1 MNTQYDDD
9 FDDDDDDLEKPIIET
24 THDIKR
30 LNDEMGLTALAKF
43 GWLRAREIGNVLWP
57 NNPSRNVAGARI
69 IRRWKKEKLV
79 IERKL
84 PDGFGPAF
92 VLSKR
97 GADFVDME
105 TKYGDENDVVSG
117 KKIGDHIEQAE
128 DGTWIP
134 TRSWRHDLLAN
145 GFLTL
150 AMGHGADVF
159 SELEL
164 RRDDPRAKKYPDGLY
179 RSDADLAQ
187 GFNDFWAIEVERSGK
202 WSKNARALAESI
214 VEARHTGYEIAGKF
228 VAQTVVLFEDPE
240 KPHYGSSDRQ
250 IADHFER
257 VANQV
262 KALVP
267 LHGSVDLLGIPLL
280 TKGGGVV
287 GVSPVRH
294 LKIDWSPRAVI
305 DKSVFGHDWTDLDE
319 HKCCYLRLHID
330 RVSCPFEV
338 WVAKKGK
345 NDFEITIEHR
355 FDDPSWGESQERVF
369 LEKVQNMTLENVQ
382 KRAVLAL
389 QKCKKYRDWAGA
401 NINKLVSR

>member
-9 FDDDDDDLEKPIIET
+9 FDDDDDDFERPTIET

-30 LNDEMGLTALAKF
+30 LNDEMGLTAIAKF

-84 PDGFGPAF
+84 PDGFGSAF

-97 GADFVDME
+97 GAEFVDME
-105 TKYGDENDVVSG
+105 TKYGDENDVISG
-117 KKIGDHIEQAE
+117 KKIGDHIEQIE
-128 DGTWIP
+128 GVWIP

-164 RRDDPRAKKYPDGLY
+164 RREDPRARKFPDGLY
-179 RSDADLAQ
+179 RTDSDVSQ
-187 GFNDFWAIEVERSGK
+187 GFKGFWAIEVERSGK
-202 WSKNARALAESI
+202 FSTSARALATEI
-214 VEARHTGYEIAGKF
+214 VEARLRGYEIAGKF
-228 VAQTVVLFEDPE
+228 VEQTVIVFEDPQ
-240 KPHYGSSDRQ
+240 KPHYGSSDRK

-257 VANQV
+257 VASQV
-262 KALVP
+262 KGLVP
-267 LHGSVDLLGIPLL
+267 LHSTVDLIGIPLL

-287 GVSPVRH
+287 GISPVRH
-294 LKIDWSPRAVI
+294 LKIDWSEKAVI
-305 DKSVFGHDWTDLDE
+305 DKSVFGHDWSDLDE
-319 HKCCYLRLHID
+319 HKRCYLRLHLD
-330 RVSCPFEV
+330 RLSCPFEV
-338 WVAKKGK
+338 WVTKTGK
-345 NDFEITIEHR
+345 RDFEIAIDRR
-355 FDDPSWGESQERVF
+355 FDDGRWGESQERLLF
-369 LEKVQNMTLENVQ
+369 EKVGNADLVNVQ

-389 QKCKKYRDWAGA
+389 QKCQKYRHWAA
-401 NINKLVSR
+401 QNIHKLSSQ

>member
-9 FDDDDDDLEKPIIET
+9 FDDDDDDFERPIIET

-30 LNDEMGLTALAKF
+30 LNDEMGLTAIAKF

-84 PDGFGPAF
+84 PDGFGSAF

-97 GADFVDME
+97 GAEFVDME
-105 TKYGDENDVVSG
+105 TKYGDENDVISG
-117 KKIGDHIEQAE
+117 KKIGDHIEQIE
-128 DGTWIP
+128 GVWIP

-150 AMGHGADVF
+150 AMGHGAEVF

-164 RRDDPRAKKYPDGLY
+164 RREDPHARKFPDGLY
-179 RSDADLAQ
+179 RTDSDAAQ
-187 GFNDFWAIEVERSGK
+187 GLGFWAIEVERSGK
-202 WSKNARALAESI
+202 FSTNARALAAEI
-214 VEARHTGYEIAGKF
+214 VEARLRGYEIAGKF
-228 VAQTVVLFEDPE
+228 VEQTVIVFEDPQ
-240 KPHYGSSDRQ
+240 KQHYGSSDRK

-257 VANQV
+257 VASQV
-262 KALVP
+262 KGLVP
-267 LHGSVDLLGIPLL
+267 LYSTVDLIGIPLL

-287 GVSPVRH
+287 GISPVRH
-294 LKIDWSPRAVI
+294 LKIDWSEKAVI
-305 DKSVFGHDWTDLDE
+305 DKSVFGHDWSDLNE
-319 HKCCYLRLHID
+319 HKRCYLHLHLDIL
-330 RVSCPFEV
+330 SCPFEV
-338 WVAKKGK
+338 WVTKTG
-345 NDFEITIEHR
+345 NRDFEIAIDRR
-355 FDDPSWGESQERVF
+355 FDDARWGECQERLLF
-369 LEKVQNMTLENVQ
+369 EKVGNTDLVNVQ

-389 QKCKKYRDWAGA
+389 QKCQKYREWASE
-401 NINKLVSR
+401 NIHKLSSQ